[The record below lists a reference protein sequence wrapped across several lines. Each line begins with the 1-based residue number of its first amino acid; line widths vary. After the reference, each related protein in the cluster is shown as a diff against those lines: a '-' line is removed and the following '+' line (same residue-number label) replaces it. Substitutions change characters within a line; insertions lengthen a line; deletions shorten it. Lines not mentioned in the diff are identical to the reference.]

1 MSEQL
6 EQKTYAGFLKVATS
20 GQRDIRRILMEIEKE
35 RFTKQED
42 YMVAQISVVGRSFLK
57 CCRTDTKVDFL
68 LLD

>member
-6 EQKTYAGFLKVATS
+6 EQKIYTVFLKVATS
-20 GQRDIRRILMEIEKE
+20 GQRDIRRMLMEMEKE

-42 YMVAQISVVGRSFLK
+42 YMSAQLSVVGKSFLK